1 MEYIMNINEAFRLR
15 NRLKDKIRDLK
26 ERVANAEY
34 GKTKETEENSWRLDG
49 KTLKE
54 TIEVTDTLMDLLC
67 SFNEAIEN
75 ANAENRLDLV
85 RMETLKQKL
94 AFYSGIV
101 LKCREAKRFDYEYP
115 DGYSTDKMIKVTKVL
130 VLDQPDM
137 AGKYN
142 ALKREN
148 ANLEAKLAKQN
159 AKINVDFDASKIE
172 EALEKGF

>member
-1 MEYIMNINEAFRLR
+1 MNINEAFRLR

-34 GKTKETEENSWRLDG
+34 EKIDKKGAEEETWHLDG

-67 SFNEAIEN
+67 AFNEAIEN
-75 ANAENRLDLV
+75 ANAVNRLDLV
-85 RMETLKQKL
+85 RMEALKQKL

-101 LKCREAKRFDYEYP
+101 HKCREGKRFDWDYP
-115 DGYSTDKMIKVTKVL
+115 EGYSSEKMIKVPKVL

-137 AGKYN
+137 VGKYN
-142 ALKREN
+142 ALKNEN
-148 ANLEAKLAKQN
+148 AQLEAKLAKQN
-159 AKINVDFDASKIE
+159 AKINVEFDASKIE
-172 EALEKGF
+172 EALKEGF

>member
-1 MEYIMNINEAFRLR
+1 MNINEAFRLR
-15 NRLKDKIRDLK
+15 NRLNEKIRDMK
-26 ERVANAEY
+26 ERVAKAEY
-34 GKTKETEENSWRLDG
+34 EKTVGTEENSWPLDG

-54 TIEVTDTLMDLLC
+54 TIEATDSLMDLLC
-67 SFNEAIEN
+67 IFNEAIEN

-101 LKCREAKRFDYEYP
+101 LKCREGKRFDYEYP
-115 DGYSTDKMIKVTKVL
+115 EGYSTDKMTRVAKVL

-142 ALKREN
+142 ALKKES
-148 ANLEAKLAKQN
+148 AKLEAKLAKQN
-159 AKINVDFDASKIE
+159 AKIIVEFDASKIE

>member
-1 MEYIMNINEAFRLR
+1 MNINEAFRLR
-15 NRLKDKIRDLK
+15 NRLKDRIRDLQG
-26 ERVANAEY
+26 RVTDAEY
-34 GKTKETEENSWRLDG
+34 EKTEGAEENSWRLDG

-67 SFNEAIEN
+67 AFNEAIEN

-101 LKCREAKRFDYEYP
+101 LKCREGKRFDYEYP
-115 DGYSTDKMIKVTKVL
+115 EGYSSDKMKKVTKVL

-137 AGKYN
+137 VGKYN
-142 ALKREN
+142 ALKNEN
-148 ANLEAKLAKQN
+148 AKLEAKLAQQN
-159 AKINVDFDASKIE
+159 AKINVEFDASKIE
-172 EALEKGF
+172 GALENGF

>member
-1 MEYIMNINEAFRLR
+1 MNINEAFRLR
-15 NRLKDKIRDLK
+15 NRLKDKIKDLK
-26 ERVANAEY
+26 ERVAAAEY
-34 GKTKETEENSWRLDG
+34 EKTKDTEENSWRLDG

-54 TIEVTDTLMDLLC
+54 TIEITDSLMDLLC
-67 SFNEAIEN
+67 AFNEAIEK

-85 RMETLKQKL
+85 RMEAFKQKL

-115 DGYSTDKMIKVTKVL
+115 EMFSTDKMTRVTKVL

-142 ALKREN
+142 ALKKEN
-148 ANLEAKLAKQN
+148 AKLEAKLAKQN
-159 AKINVDFDASKIE
+159 ANINVDFDASKIE